1 MIFRLCKSKT
11 VLFIAVVLL
20 LNFTVGFWFSGRVC
34 AASEKYILGDA
45 NGDGKVNIHDVSY
58 IQMILAE
65 YPADDNYSE
74 LSADVDGNGEIDIV
88 DATYIQQ
95 WLAEMNPPYPIAEQL
110 DKPVETTSPET
121 TTQSP
126 TDAEGWGRD
135 IFRP

>member
-58 IQMILAE
+58 IQMILFE
-65 YPADDNYSE
+65 RCRSD
-74 LSADVDGNGEIDIV
+74 
-88 DATYIQQ
+88 TYLCRRIYEAYVFSFSC
-95 WLAEMNPPYPIAEQL
+95 L
-110 DKPVETTSPET
+110 
-121 TTQSP
+121 
-126 TDAEGWGRD
+126 R
-135 IFRP
+135 RRR